1 MAGPAAGKVQVGR
14 TSKFSVL
21 DPKGSKVKH
30 VAAVVAAA
38 GGDEGAK
45 KDGKRANDNK
55 TRLTESTGKLIEE
68 GRGKIGGDPLL
79 LPNPSF
85 LKERASKFDAIAA
98 KQKERLAQKPKE
110 EITILLPDGTEKKG
124 ISYETTPMDIAKSI
138 SKNLAKEVLVAE
150 VRYSSRI
157 EDDEQNVSSAD
168 GLEAEESDDEE
179 EEGGASCGHD
189 HGGEKEAEAE
199 APAELWDLLRPLIGN
214 CELRLLKFEDKEAQA
229 VFWHSSAH
237 CLGLAMEKKYGCHL
251 THGPPVDNGFFY
263 DCYMGNSAVG
273 EKDLKDLDKEVSR
286 CCKAKQTFD
295 RLLLT
300 KEEAL
305 DMFEYNAFKKEY
317 IATRIPDGGCT
328 TVYRNGDFVDLCRGP
343 HVPYSTMIQAFNST
357 RTSSTNWLGK
367 VTNDPLQRVYGVSF
381 PTKDKMKKF
390 QEFQEQAKKRD
401 HRRVGIQ
408 QELFF
413 FNNLSPGSAFFL
425 PHGTRIYNRLLDFI
439 RAEYW
444 KRGYE
449 EVTTPNMYNMDLWV
463 QSGHAAHY
471 KDAMF
476 RFEVEGHEFAMKPM
490 NCPGHCIMFSQG
502 IKSWRE
508 LPLRYAD
515 FGVLHRNE
523 LSGALTGLTRV
534 RRFCQDDAHVFCR
547 EDQIKQEVLGAL
559 QFMKHVYDIF
569 GMSYK
574 LELSTKPKKAM
585 GDAALWVM
593 AEDSLRE
600 TLDEFAGKGNWR
612 VNAGDGA
619 FYGPKIDIKVFDAM
633 ERVHQCATV
642 QLDFQLPIRFNLK
655 YSAGTEEHGDAKPE
669 GDGGEAKPAGEK
681 GGKAGDSV
689 DMMKR
694 PVMIHRA
701 MLGSLERMIA
711 VLTEHYGGKW
721 PFWLSPRQA
730 LIVPVAQ
737 KYNDYAVNVKDR
749 IHGAGFYVDVETSN
763 KTLNKKVREGVTAK
777 YNYIL
782 VVGEAEEAAD
792 EVNLRGDG
800 QRKVSDLIQ
809 YFKELTEQHK

>member
-1 MAGPAAGKVQVGR
+1 
-14 TSKFSVL
+14 
-21 DPKGSKVKH
+21 
-30 VAAVVAAA
+30 
-38 GGDEGAK
+38 
-45 KDGKRANDNK
+45 
-55 TRLTESTGKLIEE
+55 
-68 GRGKIGGDPLL
+68 
-79 LPNPSF
+79 
-85 LKERASKFDAIAA
+85 
-98 KQKERLAQKPKE
+98 
-110 EITILLPDGTEKKG
+110 
-124 ISYETTPMDIAKSI
+124 MDIAKSI
-138 SKNLAKEVLVAE
+138 SKNLAKEVVVAE

-168 GLEAEESDDEE
+168 GMEAEGSDEE
-179 EEGGASCGHD
+179 EEGGGCGHD
-189 HGGEKEAEAE
+189 HGDKEDAS
-199 APAELWDLLRPLIGN
+199 AELWDMLRPLIGN
-214 CELRLLKFEDKEAQA
+214 CRLRLLKFEDKEAQT

-237 CLGLAMEKKYGCHL
+237 CLGFALEKKFGCHL

-263 DCYMGNSAVG
+263 DCYMGGSAVG
-273 EKDLKDLDKEVSR
+273 EKDLKDLDKEVTR

-295 RLLLT
+295 RLVLT

-305 DMFEYNAFKKEY
+305 DMFDYNAFKKEY
-317 IATRIPDGGCT
+317 INTRIPDGGST

-343 HVPYSTMIQAFNST
+343 HVPYSTMIQAFNSI

-367 VTNDPLQRVYGVSF
+367 VTNDPLQRVYGVAF
-381 PTKDKMKKF
+381 PSKDQMKKF
-390 QEFQEQAKKRD
+390 NEFQEQAKKRD
-401 HRRVGIQ
+401 HRRVGVQ
-408 QELFF
+408 QDLFF
-413 FNNLSPGSAFFL
+413 FHPLSPGSAFFL
-425 PHGTRIYNRLLDFI
+425 PHGTRIYNRLMEFI
-439 RAEYW
+439 RSEYW

-449 EVTTPNMYNMDLWV
+449 EVTTPNMYNMDLWE

-476 RFEVEGHEFAMKPM
+476 RFPVEGQEFGLKPM

-502 IKSWRE
+502 VKSWRE

-547 EDQIKQEVLGAL
+547 EDQIKQEVMGAL
-559 QFMKHVYDIF
+559 EFMRHVYDIF
-569 GMSYK
+569 GMTYK

-585 GDAALWVM
+585 GDAALWEM
-593 AEDSLRE
+593 AENSLRE

-669 GDGGEAKPAGEK
+669 AAKPAESGGSEAKPAGE
-681 GGKAGDSV
+681 
-689 DMMKR
+689 KR

-737 KYNDYAVNVKDR
+737 KYNDYATNVKDR
-749 IHGAGFYVDVETSN
+749 LHNAGFYVDVETSN

-782 VVGEAEEAAD
+782 VVGEAEEEAD
-792 EVNLRGDG
+792 EVNLRGKG
-800 QRKVSDLIQ
+800 QQKVSDLMQ
-809 YFKELTEQHK
+809 MFQDLTDKHQ

>member
-1 MAGPAAGKVQVGR
+1 MVGPAAAGNVQVGR

-21 DPKGSKVKH
+21 DAKGSKVKH
-30 VAAVVAAA
+30 VVAAPA
-38 GGDEGAK
+38 AAEEAAK
-45 KDGKRANDNK
+45 KDGERENK

-68 GRGKIGGDPLL
+68 GRGKIGGDFTAQA
-79 LPNPSF
+79 NPAF

-98 KQKERLAQKPKE
+98 KQKERLAQKPKV
-110 EITILLPDGTEKKG
+110 EITVLLPDGTEKKG
-124 ISYETTPMDIAKSI
+124 VSYETTPMDIAKGI

-168 GLEAEESDDEE
+168 GLEAEESDED
-179 EEGGASCGHD
+179 EEGGGEGCGHD
-189 HGGEKEAEAE
+189 HKEERA

-295 RLLLT
+295 RLVLT

-305 DMFEYNAFKKEY
+305 DMFDYNAFKKEY
-317 IATRIPDGGCT
+317 ICTRIPDGGAT

-343 HVPYSTMIQAFNST
+343 HVPYSTMIQAFNSI

-381 PTKDKMKKF
+381 PSKDQMKKF

-401 HRRVGIQ
+401 HRRVGVQ

-413 FNNLSPGSAFFL
+413 FHPLSPGSAFFL

-439 RAEYW
+439 RGEYW

-449 EVTTPNMYNMDLWV
+449 EVTTPNMYNMDLWA

-471 KDAMF
+471 RDAMF
-476 RFEVEGHEFAMKPM
+476 RFPVEGQEFALKPM

-502 IKSWRE
+502 VKSWRE

-547 EDQIKQEVLGAL
+547 EDQIKQEVMGAL
-559 QFMKHVYDIF
+559 NFMKHVYDIF

-585 GDAALWVM
+585 GDAALWEL
-593 AEDSLRE
+593 AEGSLRE
-600 TLDEFAGKGNWR
+600 TLDEFAGTGNWR
-612 VNAGDGA
+612 VNPGDGA

-655 YSAGTEEHGDAKPE
+655 YSAGTEEHGDAKAA
-669 GDGGEAKPAGEK
+669 GAGEAQTAADGAGAKPGGDKA
-681 GGKAGDSV
+681 GKAGDAGEV
-689 DMMKR
+689 KR

-737 KYNDYAVNVKDR
+737 KYNDYAVDVKDR
-749 IHGAGFYVDVETSN
+749 LHNAGFFVDVETSN

-777 YNYIL
+777 YSYIL

-809 YFKELTEQHK
+809 HFQEMTNEHK